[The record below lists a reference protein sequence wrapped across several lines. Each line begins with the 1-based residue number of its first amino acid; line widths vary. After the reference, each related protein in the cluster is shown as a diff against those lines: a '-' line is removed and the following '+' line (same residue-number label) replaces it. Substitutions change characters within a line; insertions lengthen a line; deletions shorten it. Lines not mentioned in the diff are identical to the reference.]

1 MPAVRS
7 TVMRLERQ
15 IQLEQA
21 QALTSLHQSYEQ
33 LAATLL
39 QLARDRGYLG
49 SDPLGALAHLTSP
62 SPWEGRLGEA
72 TQELWTTFFAC
83 FRSDEAAFEAA
94 RFQEAAGK
102 IKERVAAL
110 KPGAWPEPELTLSML
125 QTLSGLWEERH
136 QAISDRLDLLIKE
149 LTEHQMQLG
158 NADLRSAHQSDEIGR
173 AVTAVSAA
181 LAELG
186 EKTEQN
192 AQPAQLLGAL
202 IGRYRR
208 DFMAL
213 KQQVQDANMAR
224 RAFLGALQTASK
236 DSLEL
241 PNLPS
246 IEGELVK
253 GMRRLVEDRMR
264 LEEQVRQMRGHVAR
278 MQAEER
284 GLMEEV
290 ASRDRRLAR
299 YELGA
304 SEAEDE
310 DERLTL
316 YRLAFAEM
324 DAGRNAKDLLEQVRK
339 LERIITL
346 SQKEEQQ
353 ALRIVDRQANE
364 VVKCLH
370 DLRKI
375 APLTE
380 DPKRLRPRLLLGS
393 RYAFKTLPGQTQALR
408 DAARDVLEFIAR
420 LRWAAGVKILAKDAP
435 KLQRVFREMI
445 GLIATWRENMGDP
458 PPASISIQLES
469 GNSIIAL
476 PAILATD
483 LETVLRRRGKPAAQ
497 AATVIVPI
505 MNECVEL
512 YHATLTK
519 AKGEDIARAQGEK
532 RETSQQALLRL
543 AGELTSLGGMLEAL
557 FGEAAAADWTIG
569 EADEALIS
577 DDRLMLLS
585 LQQLDV
591 ACDVLAVLA
600 GAPKTAFS
608 PLPAG
613 RGSDKLLACAK
624 ERVHWLEEVA
634 RYRFEVKVDE
644 YK

>member
-1 MPAVRS
+1 
-7 TVMRLERQ
+7 
-15 IQLEQA
+15 
-21 QALTSLHQSYEQ
+21 
-33 LAATLL
+33 
-39 QLARDRGYLG
+39 
-49 SDPLGALAHLTSP
+49 
-62 SPWEGRLGEA
+62 
-72 TQELWTTFFAC
+72 
-83 FRSDEAAFEAA
+83 
-94 RFQEAAGK
+94 
-102 IKERVAAL
+102 
-110 KPGAWPEPELTLSML
+110 
-125 QTLSGLWEERH
+125 
-136 QAISDRLDLLIKE
+136 
-149 LTEHQMQLG
+149 
-158 NADLRSAHQSDEIGR
+158 
-173 AVTAVSAA
+173 
-181 LAELG
+181 
-186 EKTEQN
+186 
-192 AQPAQLLGAL
+192 
-202 IGRYRR
+202 
-208 DFMAL
+208 
-213 KQQVQDANMAR
+213 
-224 RAFLGALQTASK
+224 
-236 DSLEL
+236 
-241 PNLPS
+241 
-246 IEGELVK
+246 
-253 GMRRLVEDRMR
+253 
-264 LEEQVRQMRGHVAR
+264 
-278 MQAEER
+278 
-284 GLMEEV
+284 
-290 ASRDRRLAR
+290 
-299 YELGA
+299 
-304 SEAEDE
+304 
-310 DERLTL
+310 
-316 YRLAFAEM
+316 
-324 DAGRNAKDLLEQVRK
+324 
-339 LERIITL
+339 
-346 SQKEEQQ
+346 
-353 ALRIVDRQANE
+353 

-420 LRWAAGVKILAKDAP
+420 LRWAAGVKILAKDST

-445 GLIATWRENMGDP
+445 ALIATWRENMGDP

-483 LETVLRRRGKPAAQ
+483 LEVVLRRRGKPAAQ

-519 AKGEDIARAQGEK
+519 AKGEDIARVEGEK
-532 RETSQQALLRL
+532 RETGQQALLRL

-557 FGEAAAADWTIG
+557 FGEAAAADWKISD
-569 EADEALIS
+569 ADEALIS

-644 YK
+644 YNK